1 MPIELTMP
9 RLSDTME
16 AGTVIKWNVKE
27 GDSVKSGAV
36 VADIETDKATMEM
49 PCFDD
54 GRIAALLVEPGKQ
67 VKVGTTIALLAL
79 EGEDVATVKAG
90 GAKSGGAAAAPAS
103 KPAAPAPSPAHLCSR
118 SATPR
123 AAPTPPAGA
132 RTRSPA
138 SGSSPAR
145 ARSA

>member
-79 EGEDVATVKAG
+79 DGEDVATVKAG
-90 GAKSGGAAAAPAS
+90 A
-103 KPAAPAPSPAHLCSR
+103 R
-118 SATPR
+118 R
-123 AAPTPPAGA
+123 ALRRLRLP
-132 RTRSPA
+132 RSPPPPLRLRRPRSPRPRLRRRRSCRPRRVTAWRA
-138 SGSSPAR
+138 SVQVRTAR
-145 ARSA
+145 ACA